1 MLDVTTIGLIA
12 AISTSAS
19 FLPQAVKV
27 IRSQNTDAISLS
39 MYSLFVFGVSLWLVY
54 GILLEDLPMLIANT
68 FTLFFAVIILTI
80 KIKHTL
86 RDRNAA
92 KD

>member
-1 MLDVTTIGLIA
+1 MLDATTIGLIA

-27 IRSQNTDAISLS
+27 IRTQNTEAISLS
-39 MYSLFVFGVSLWLVY
+39 MYSLFVFGVTLWLVY
-54 GILLEDLPMLIANT
+54 GILLQDLPMLIANT
-68 FTLFFAVIILTI
+68 FTLFFAAIILTI

-86 RDRNAA
+86 FDQEQP
-92 KD
+92 D